1 MKTPLLF
8 ALLAILFLLA
18 LWAILPPTNSGDIK
32 KHVENEAI
40 LKHELK
46 RLYFENKTLKSRDS
60 LRAIAYQ
67 KAQDSVKILA
77 QKAGK
82 IRVVYL
88 DARTATETRLDSTN
102 LYREVMTAREL
113 IDAQESHINGLL
125 ELNAKADDLLA
136 LRLQIIENQDSTI
149 LTLKTRFDNMVEM
162 KDKELKQERRKGNK
176 KFFKGAALGGIVVG
190 ILVII

>member
-46 RLYFENKTLKSRDS
+46 RLYFENKTLKSRHS

-67 KAQDSVKILA
+67 KSQDSVKILA

-82 IRVVYL
+82 IRVVYR
-88 DARTATETRLDSTN
+88 DARTATETRPDSTN
-102 LYREVMTAREL
+102 LYREVMAGREL

-125 ELNAKADDLLA
+125 ELNAKADSLLG
-136 LRLQIIENQDSTI
+136 LRLQRIQNQDSTI
-149 LTLKTRFDNMVEM
+149 LTLNERFDNMVEM
-162 KDKELKQERRKGNK
+162 KDKEIKQERKKGNR
-176 KFFKGAALGGIVVG
+176 KFFKGAALGAISVVV
-190 ILVII
+190 LVLI